1 MTQIDVKSSRP
12 AISLHRVDA
21 EKRAVAN
28 RAIILR
34 VLSTLSQR
42 NLTFGEKLL

>member
-1 MTQIDVKSSRP
+1 MTQKGVKPSRP
-12 AISLHRVDA
+12 AISGHRVHA
-21 EKRAVAN
+21 ENKAVAS

-42 NLTFGEKLL
+42 NLTLGVKLL